1 MSSDRP
7 GVRIRITASV
17 AEINLVDR
25 LADAWLR
32 SLAMAEEPRDRFLL
46 AVREAVTNAVQ
57 HGAGLDALRLVEIDL
72 ERRNNKA
79 VIRVKDDGGGFKLDD
94 LPDPLAPENLMRA
107 SGRGILMMK
116 ALSDEIEFTFASGT
130 QVELRKALTGEP
142 QDLKEEEEE

>member
-17 AEINLVDR
+17 AEIDLVDR

-32 SLAMAEEPRDRFLL
+32 SLAMAEGPRDRFLL